1 MSIIR
6 NIRTPIM
13 HRAVEANGFVF
24 VGGTI
29 ADDTS
34 VSMGEQTRNILGK
47 IARYLKEA
55 GTDTSRVVSA
65 SIFVTD
71 LSKKKEMDA
80 AWTEFFGDNLPTRA
94 TVGVADLGGG
104 ALIEGVV
111 PRLKGASPRA
121 RKGAAHRWGY
131 RLTPPRPENSAC
143 PVIFKNPTPCPQRVG
158 WNG

>member
-6 NIRTPIM
+6 KIRTPIM

-47 IARYLKEA
+47 VAGYLKEA
-55 GTDTSRVVSA
+55 GTDPTRVVNA

-80 AWTEFFGDNLPTRA
+80 AWTEFFGDSLPTRA

-104 ALIEGVV
+104 ALIEVV
-111 PRLKGASPRA
+111 ITALKG
-121 RKGAAHRWGY
+121 
-131 RLTPPRPENSAC
+131 
-143 PVIFKNPTPCPQRVG
+143 
-158 WNG
+158 

>member
-1 MSIIR
+1 MMIKRS
-6 NIRTPIM
+6 IRTPIM
-13 HRAVEANGFVF
+13 HRAVEANGFVY

-47 IARYLKEA
+47 IAGYLREA
-55 GTDTSRVVSA
+55 GTDMTKVVSA

-80 AWTEFFGDNLPTRA
+80 VWTEFFGDHLPARA

-104 ALIEGVV
+104 ALIEVV
-111 PRLKGASPRA
+111 VTAIKG
-121 RKGAAHRWGY
+121 
-131 RLTPPRPENSAC
+131 
-143 PVIFKNPTPCPQRVG
+143 
-158 WNG
+158 

>member
-13 HRAVEANGFVF
+13 HRTVEANGLVF

-34 VSMGEQTRNILGK
+34 ASMSEQTRNILSK
-47 IARYLKEA
+47 ISGYLKEA
-55 GTDTSRVVSA
+55 GTDISRVVTA

-71 LSKKKEMDA
+71 LSRKKEMDA
-80 AWTEFFGDNLPTRA
+80 VWTELFGDNLPARA

-104 ALIEGVV
+104 ALIEVV
-111 PRLKGASPRA
+111 VTAFKG
-121 RKGAAHRWGY
+121 
-131 RLTPPRPENSAC
+131 
-143 PVIFKNPTPCPQRVG
+143 
-158 WNG
+158 

>member
-1 MSIIR
+1 MTITR

-34 VSMGEQTRNILGK
+34 VSMGEQTRNILQK
-47 IARYLKEA
+47 IASYLGEA
-55 GTDTSRVVSA
+55 GTDMTKVVSA

-71 LSKKKEMDA
+71 LSRKKEMDA
-80 AWTEFFGDNLPTRA
+80 IWTEIFGENLPARA

-104 ALIEGVV
+104 ALIEIVV
-111 PRLKGASPRA
+111 TALKA
-121 RKGAAHRWGY
+121 
-131 RLTPPRPENSAC
+131 
-143 PVIFKNPTPCPQRVG
+143 
-158 WNG
+158 

>member
-1 MSIIR
+1 MNIVR

-47 IARYLKEA
+47 IAGYLKEA
-55 GTDTSRVVSA
+55 GTDPSRVVSA

-71 LSKKKEMDA
+71 LSRKKEMDA
-80 AWTEFFGDNLPTRA
+80 AWIEFFGDDLPARA

-104 ALIEGVV
+104 ALIEVV
-111 PRLKGASPRA
+111 VTALKG
-121 RKGAAHRWGY
+121 
-131 RLTPPRPENSAC
+131 
-143 PVIFKNPTPCPQRVG
+143 
-158 WNG
+158 

>member
-1 MSIIR
+1 MSITR

-24 VGGTI
+24 LGGTI

-47 IARYLKEA
+47 IAGYLKEA
-55 GTDTSRVVSA
+55 GTDTTRVVSA

-71 LSKKKEMDA
+71 LAKKKEMDQ
-80 AWTEFFGDNLPTRA
+80 AWTEFFGDNLPARA

-104 ALIEGVV
+104 ALIEVV
-111 PRLKGASPRA
+111 VTALKS
-121 RKGAAHRWGY
+121 
-131 RLTPPRPENSAC
+131 
-143 PVIFKNPTPCPQRVG
+143 
-158 WNG
+158 

>member
-1 MSIIR
+1 MIIIR
-6 NIRTPIM
+6 SIRTPIM

-47 IARYLKEA
+47 IAGYLREA
-55 GTDTSRVVSA
+55 GTDRSKVVSA

-80 AWTEFFGDNLPTRA
+80 AWTEFFGDDLPTRA

-104 ALIEGVV
+104 ALIEIVITAV
-111 PRLKGASPRA
+111 KG
-121 RKGAAHRWGY
+121 
-131 RLTPPRPENSAC
+131 
-143 PVIFKNPTPCPQRVG
+143 
-158 WNG
+158 

>member
-1 MSIIR
+1 MTIKRS
-6 NIRTPIM
+6 IRTPIM
-13 HRAVEANGFVF
+13 HRAVEANGFVY

-47 IARYLKEA
+47 IAGYLKEA
-55 GTDTSRVVSA
+55 GTDVTKVVSA

-80 AWTEFFGDNLPTRA
+80 VWTEFFGDHLPARA

-104 ALIEGVV
+104 ALIEVV
-111 PRLKGASPRA
+111 VTATKG
-121 RKGAAHRWGY
+121 
-131 RLTPPRPENSAC
+131 
-143 PVIFKNPTPCPQRVG
+143 
-158 WNG
+158 